1 MVSGFVA
8 LVALAAA
15 LVALVVALGA
25 DNKENP
31 ASQIDRLN
39 RDLASLR
46 TEARSAANT
55 ATAATRTASDLS
67 KPIADTND
75 QLKALRKKVK
85 RNGDDIVKLQKDF
98 TSLSNRIGKVEQKQ
112 SQSSSGG
119 KTGGTGK

>member
-119 KTGGTGK
+119 KSGGTGK